1 MRSHSS
7 RRPPSR
13 SLGGLLTRREGPS
26 CSTGYHQRSKNLSPV
41 AKPHL
46 SCLQPCSSRAS
57 SIATFDDGAGCGRRQ
72 CVPRWSAWRRRA
84 LRKGLVRLAR
94 RTNGPLVRVRKGPRK
109 PLAPP
114 GAPSPCEKGKG
125 NREAGHPGP
134 EKQTT
139 GAAQRWLKGGNRRSD
154 LAVRLLRCG
163 CSIRYIRASSRSKV
177 KARLTRFR
185 QPGHRQRGFGQC
197 RRAASFARSLRGP
210 PRPGRMPP

>member
-46 SCLQPCSSRAS
+46 SCWQPCSSRAS
-57 SIATFDDGAGCGRRQ
+57 SIAAFDDGVRRGRRQ
-72 CVPRWSAWRRRA
+72 RVPRWSAWRRRA

-139 GAAQRWLKGGNRRSD
+139 GAAQRWLNRLFENRICCARD
-154 LAVRLLRCG
+154 LSRNVRQ
-163 CSIRYIRASSRSKV
+163 
-177 KARLTRFR
+177 TRFTLPWWGR
-185 QPGHRQRGFGQC
+185 VASKASGVGWALSQPKRFIPLRHLAGARRRPSRGG
-197 RRAASFARSLRGP
+197 
-210 PRPGRMPP
+210 